1 MCIAF
6 LIYSDNFVT
15 LHFIMIHR
23 KMEVFEKAD
32 LLRKQIDKLKA
43 DGMSIGFV
51 PTMGALHQG
60 HLSLIENARK
70 KNDIVVAS
78 IFVNPTQFNNPNDLK
93 NHPRDL
99 DIDLKLLEKNNCD
112 VVFTP
117 SVSEIYPDEN
127 SKKSEYH
134 FGKIVEVMEG
144 KFRPGHFDGVA
155 NVVSRLFK
163 IVQPDNAYFG
173 QKDFQQYILIKIL
186 AGKYLS
192 DLNIQVHRCP
202 IIREPDGLAMS
213 SRNVLLSPQ
222 QRKSAV
228 LISQTLF
235 WAKDNY
241 QKLSVN
247 ELKKAITDKINA
259 DNNLKVEY
267 IEFVTDP
274 DLDEVNEWAK
284 DRKIVACIAVQVGKV
299 RLIDNVYFN

>member
-93 NHPRDL
+93 NYPRDL
-99 DIDLKLLEKNNCD
+99 DKDLKLLEKNNCD

-173 QKDFQQYILIKIL
+173 QKDFQQYILIKTL
-186 AGKYLS
+186 ADKYLS

>member
-32 LLRKQIDKLKA
+32 LLRTQIDKLKA

-93 NHPRDL
+93 NYPRDL
-99 DIDLKLLEKNNCD
+99 DKDLKLLEKNNCD

-173 QKDFQQYILIKIL
+173 QKDFQQYILIKTL

>member
-99 DIDLKLLEKNNCD
+99 DQDLTLLEKNNCD

>member
-32 LLRKQIDKLKA
+32 LLRTQIDKLKA

-93 NHPRDL
+93 NYPRDL
-99 DIDLKLLEKNNCD
+99 DKDLKLLEKNNCD